1 MRYNK
6 QITKLVL
13 TIDIVSV
20 RGIYYSFTKCPS
32 TLEFSFRHKSNEE
45 DLVASYNS
53 DNLLTVPPNPS
64 WFTIL
69 SPAHDV
75 ERS

>member
-20 RGIYYSFTKCPS
+20 RGIYYSFTKRPS
-32 TLEFSFRHKSNEE
+32 RLELSSRHKSNEE
-45 DLVASYNS
+45 
-53 DNLLTVPPNPS
+53 
-64 WFTIL
+64 
-69 SPAHDV
+69 
-75 ERS
+75 E